1 MSGTKTSKCISRP
14 FSYGQLNIEIKSKEA
29 RHISVPYYD
38 TLTIKTILAFL
49 DDGREKVYDYLP
61 DLQELDKV
69 SREWICNVCYTV
81 LQDEFGDQV
90 NTQVRNRNEEVIEKG
105 ELNIEMDA
113 EVFAAFQASTSV
125 SRK

>member
-1 MSGTKTSKCISRP
+1 MSGTKTSKCISRS

-81 LQDEFGDQV
+81 LQDEFGDWV
-90 NTQVRNRNEEVIEKG
+90 KTQVKNRNEEVVEKG